1 MLKIKMFRDIKNNPS
16 QFITI
21 FLMVMIGLLAYT
33 GIEAYMSGMQESG
46 DKFYQEYNLQD
57 MNVVGSFTKEDVETI
72 KNIPGIKDANGKL
85 EVTATS
91 GDNTIL
97 LSLIDENTVSKFYV
111 VEGNSFSNTDGIW
124 LDNFYAKENNIK
136 VGDTVSLKYNN
147 ITLNPKVIGLIN
159 VPDHVYDV
167 KDESE
172 LFPNKKEFGFA
183 YMSSSQI
190 ENLNIF
196 SSVMVKL
203 DKNASYDEVKYS
215 LEKNKSVLG
224 VVDIKNTRSYKTYQG
239 EIDEGKSY
247 VGIFSGLFLFIAI
260 LSVITTMTRIIKK
273 QRTEIGILKSLGYT
287 DARIMFHY
295 TSYGFAISLVG
306 CIFGILIGFFGI
318 GNMFIN
324 MEMTYFEVPN
334 AAPILNSSVYL
345 VTILVVLAVS
355 LVTTLSCMS
364 ILKENPSETLK
375 PPVPKVKK
383 SSLNITTKGIFK
395 RVSFS
400 SKWNLRDI
408 LRNKARTI
416 MGIVGVTTSC
426 CLIVCAIGM
435 LNSMNYFIK
444 LQFKDLY
451 NFDYKLN
458 LNSNITDSTYN
469 DLTEKYGD
477 ATSESLGIEM
487 LLNDKFETNN
497 LFVTDAKNYVR
508 FVNEKDEFITINNN
522 DGVYI
527 TRKLASINNLKVG
540 DTIKWKIYGSEKV
553 LESKIVGLNKDPQNQ
568 NVTITK
574 DYLTSLGFTY
584 KPDSLYTNKD
594 LSKTSTLP
602 GVELIQSVSKLESGM
617 NNMLNTM
624 KTMIVLII
632 FIAAVLGSVIIYNM
646 GVLSLTEKTYQFATL
661 KVLGFSDKLVK
672 KIFKKQNNWILI
684 ISLIIGLPLGYYLA
698 DYLFTNAIEEHYDF
712 KAHIEVLT
720 YIISAFATF
729 VISSVTVMI
738 LSKKITK
745 LDMVSSLKSNE

>member
-33 GIEAYMSGMQESG
+33 GIEAYMGGMQESG

-97 LSLIDENTVSKFYV
+97 LSLINENTVSKFYV
-111 VEGNSFSNTDGIW
+111 VEGKSFSNIDGIW

-136 VGDTVSLKYNN
+136 VGDTISLKYSN

-190 ENLNIF
+190 ESLNIF

-203 DKNASYDEVKYS
+203 DKEASYDIVKSS
-215 LEKNKSVLG
+215 LEENKSVLG

-260 LSVITTMTRIIKK
+260 LSVITTMTRTIKK

-287 DARIMFHY
+287 DTRIMFHY
-295 TSYGFAISLVG
+295 TSYGFVISLIG
-306 CIFGILIGFFGI
+306 CIFGILIGYFGI

-334 AAPILNSSVYL
+334 ASPVLSSSVYL

-395 RVSFS
+395 RMSFS

-416 MGIVGVTTSC
+416 MGIVGVTCSC
-426 CLIVCAIGM
+426 SLVVCAIGM

-451 NFDYKLN
+451 NFDYKLS
-458 LNSNITDSTYN
+458 LNSNITESEYN
-469 DLTEKYGD
+469 NLTEEYGS
-477 ATSESLGIEM
+477 ATSETLGIEI

-508 FVNEKDEFITINNN
+508 FVDSKDKFIKLDSN

-527 TRKLASINNLKVG
+527 TRKLVSENNLKVG
-540 DTIKWKIYGSEKV
+540 DTIKWKIYGCDKV

-568 NVTITK
+568 NMSITK

-584 KPDSLYTNKD
+584 KPDSLYTDKD
-594 LSKTSTLP
+594 LSNTSTLP

-672 KIFKKQNNWILI
+672 KIFEIK
-684 ISLIIGLPLGYYLA
+684 IIGYL
-698 DYLFTNAIEEHYDF
+698 
-712 KAHIEVLT
+712 
-720 YIISAFATF
+720 
-729 VISSVTVMI
+729 
-738 LSKKITK
+738 
-745 LDMVSSLKSNE
+745 